1 MNYFYMIQLNKDQ
14 DSNKEGSSLII
25 LMQSSTFF
33 KYILKALKKEK
44 EFYLIILLRHPIRH
58 RKLIKEYN
66 IYQPKI
72 DFL

>member
-33 KYILKALKKEK
+33 K
-44 EFYLIILLRHPIRH
+44 
-58 RKLIKEYN
+58 
-66 IYQPKI
+66 
-72 DFL
+72 